1 MAEFIE
7 FSSQEIEKNLLDD
20 TESFALQFLQSFS
33 DITQDDLAKVKKV
46 WPKVS
51 QQRKVNLI
59 QELENLMQIDTL
71 ISCDDFGFFAL
82 EDDDPVIKSEA
93 IGLLWE
99 CTDLNLASRFT
110 NILQEDKDPVLSS
123 AAAAGLGKF
132 VLLGELEEIPQ
143 KHSKKV
149 LDTLIQKYLSTQ
161 NAMLKQSILESL
173 GYVSSAQVN
182 SFIIEALNQPE
193 KEWVISALFAIS
205 RSANEDWGKVV
216 LDKLNDLDPDVQ
228 LEAIK
233 AAGELE
239 IADAKETIIEILEL
253 SLPED
258 EIHLQAIWSLSM
270 IGGTDIRSLLEKMLD
285 SSDSEKESAM
295 IEMALENLELANSF
309 GDIDF
314 FDED

>member
-7 FSSQEIEKNLLDD
+7 FSPQEIERNLLDGS
-20 TESFALQFLQSFS
+20 EPFALQFLQSFS
-33 DITQDDLAKVKKV
+33 DITQEDLAKVKKV
-46 WPKVS
+46 WPRVS
-51 QQRKVNLI
+51 QQRKVKLI

-71 ISCDDFGFFAL
+71 ISCDDFGLFAL
-82 EDDDPVIKSEA
+82 DDDDPIIKSEA
-93 IGLLWE
+93 ISLLWE
-99 CTDLNLASRFT
+99 CMDLNLASRFI
-110 NILQEDKDPVLSS
+110 NILQEDKDPDLSA

-143 KHSKKV
+143 KQAKKV
-149 LDTLIQKYLSTQ
+149 LDTLIQKYLSSQ
-161 NAMLKQSILESL
+161 NSLLQQSILESL
-173 GYVSSAQVN
+173 GYASNEQIA

-193 KEWVISALFAIS
+193 KEWIISALFAIS
-205 RSANEDWGKVV
+205 RSANEDWAKVV
-216 LDKLNDLDPDVQ
+216 LDKLNDLDPDIQ

-239 IADAKETIIEILEL
+239 ITDAKDTIIEILEL

-270 IGGTDIRSLLEKMLD
+270 IGGADVRNLFEKMLEF
-285 SSDSEKESAM
+285 SDSEKEIAM
-295 IEMALENLELANSF
+295 IEMALENLELTNSF
-309 GDIDF
+309 GELDF

>member
-7 FSSQEIEKNLLDD
+7 FSPQEIERNLLDGS
-20 TESFALQFLQSFS
+20 EPFALQFLQSFS
-33 DITQDDLAKVKKV
+33 DITQEDLAKVKKV
-46 WPKVS
+46 WPRVS
-51 QQRKVNLI
+51 QQRKVKLI

-71 ISCDDFGFFAL
+71 ISCDDFGLFAL
-82 EDDDPVIKSEA
+82 DDDDPIIKSEA
-93 IGLLWE
+93 ISLLWE
-99 CTDLNLASRFT
+99 CVDLNLASRFI
-110 NILQEDKDPVLSS
+110 NILQEDKDPDLSA

-143 KHSKKV
+143 KQAKKV
-149 LDTLIQKYLSTQ
+149 LDTLIQKYLSSQ
-161 NAMLKQSILESL
+161 NSLLQQSILESL
-173 GYVSSAQVN
+173 GYASNEQIA

-193 KEWVISALFAIS
+193 KEWIISALFAIS
-205 RSANEDWGKVV
+205 RSANEDWAKVV
-216 LDKLNDLDPDVQ
+216 LDKLNDLDPDIQ

-239 IADAKETIIEILEL
+239 IMDVKDTIIEILEL

-270 IGGTDIRSLLEKMLD
+270 IGGADVRNLFEKMLEF
-285 SSDSEKESAM
+285 SDSEKEIAM
-295 IEMALENLELANSF
+295 IEMALENLELTNSF
-309 GDIDF
+309 GELDF

>member
-123 AAAAGLGKF
+123 AAASGL
-132 VLLGELEEIPQ
+132 
-143 KHSKKV
+143 
-149 LDTLIQKYLSTQ
+149 
-161 NAMLKQSILESL
+161 
-173 GYVSSAQVN
+173 
-182 SFIIEALNQPE
+182 
-193 KEWVISALFAIS
+193 
-205 RSANEDWGKVV
+205 
-216 LDKLNDLDPDVQ
+216 
-228 LEAIK
+228 
-233 AAGELE
+233 
-239 IADAKETIIEILEL
+239 
-253 SLPED
+253 
-258 EIHLQAIWSLSM
+258 
-270 IGGTDIRSLLEKMLD
+270 
-285 SSDSEKESAM
+285 
-295 IEMALENLELANSF
+295 
-309 GDIDF
+309 
-314 FDED
+314 

>member
-7 FSSQEIEKNLLDD
+7 FSPQEIERNLLDGS
-20 TESFALQFLQSFS
+20 EPFALQFLQSFS
-33 DITQDDLAKVKKV
+33 DITQEDLAKVKKV
-46 WPKVS
+46 WPRVS
-51 QQRKVNLI
+51 QQRKVKLI

-71 ISCDDFGFFAL
+71 ISCDDFGLFAL
-82 EDDDPVIKSEA
+82 DDDDPIIKSEA
-93 IGLLWE
+93 ISLLWE
-99 CTDLNLASRFT
+99 CVDLNLASRFI
-110 NILQEDKDPVLSS
+110 NILQEDKDPDLSA

-143 KHSKKV
+143 KQAKKV
-149 LDTLIQKYLSTQ
+149 LDTLIQKYLSSQ
-161 NAMLKQSILESL
+161 NSLLQQSILESL
-173 GYVSSAQVN
+173 GYASNEQIA

-193 KEWVISALFAIS
+193 KEWIISALFAIS
-205 RSANEDWGKVV
+205 RSANEDWAKVV
-216 LDKLNDLDPDVQ
+216 LDKLNDLDPDIQ

-239 IADAKETIIEILEL
+239 ITDAKDTIIEILEL

-270 IGGTDIRSLLEKMLD
+270 IGGADVRNLFEKMLEF
-285 SSDSEKESAM
+285 SDSEKEIAM
-295 IEMALENLELANSF
+295 IEMALENLELTNSF
-309 GDIDF
+309 GELDF